1 MGRVGLLGLLGLGR
15 GVGGVGKKTLAN
27 FESLPKCVAH
37 YCSVIL
43 RHILG
48 CASSPTFLRCEPH
61 RLFILRSSFAHP
73 SLKVRSRFGGILIF
87 ELGTSCKLAPAEVL
101 TPVEGV
107 RKVLFREGD
116 LPIAR
121 TM

>member
-1 MGRVGLLGLLGLGR
+1 MWDLGE
-15 GVGGVGKKTLAN
+15 VWEVWVKKLWQTLKVCQNVWRIIVVLSFVTYSAAPARRLS
-27 FESLPKCVAH
+27 F
-37 YCSVIL
+37 
-43 RHILG
+43 G
-48 CASSPTFLRCEPH
+48 ASRTGFL
-61 RLFILRSSFAHP
+61 SFAHP

-107 RKVLFREGD
+107 RKVLFRKGD
-116 LPIAR
+116 LPIAP

>member
-1 MGRVGLLGLLGLGR
+1 MGRVGLLGLGR

-43 RHILG
+43 R
-48 CASSPTFLRCEPH
+48 SR
-61 RLFILRSSFAHP
+61 FAHP

-107 RKVLFREGD
+107 QKVLFREGD
-116 LPIAR
+116 LPIAP